1 MDKENQNPSFSKG
14 NFVGLHRGE
23 QADYLQKHHPA
34 SFLLLCL
41 IARRARY
48 TTEPCPLNG
57 LRFAEAF
64 IGDWK
69 EAGLTSE
76 KSYRCAKIRLEK
88 GQLCA
93 FRRATTG
100 ARRGT
105 VATLLPQG
113 VFSISNTGGASE
125 EAPKGRARGRQGA
138 GKGRQTT
145 KEPVNQVNHD
155 TKKPLTG
162 VEEIYQAYP
171 KKKGR
176 PSALKAITKAL
187 KTIDHATLLK
197 KTKAYA
203 KAREGENVQYT
214 PQPAT
219 WFNDERFNDEPTTWK
234 SSIKSDTP
242 ARQPRQTVA
251 DLTAGKSSDIINALD
266 LNLDAS
272 LDHE

>member
-1 MDKENQNPSFSKG
+1 MDKENQIPSFSKG

-155 TKKPLTG
+155 TKKPLTEA
-162 VEEIYQAYP
+162 EEIYQAYP
-171 KKKGR
+171 KKTRG
-176 PSALKAITKAL
+176 PAALKAINEAL
-187 KTIDHATLLK
+187 KKIDSETLLER
-197 KTKAYA
+197 TKAYA
-203 KAREGENVQYT
+203 KARKNEDSQFTSSPVN
-214 PQPAT
+214 
-219 WFNDERFNDEPTTWK
+219 WFNDERFNDDPSTWK
-234 SSIKSDTP
+234 SSPKSKTS
-242 ARQPRQTVA
+242 ASQPRQTT
-251 DLTAGKSSDIINALD
+251 DELMAGKKTDIINASE
-266 LNLDAS
+266 LNLEPTA
-272 LDHE
+272 ENE

>member
-1 MDKENQNPSFSKG
+1 MDKDNQTPSFTKG

-23 QADYLQKHHPA
+23 ETDSLQRLHPA
-34 SFLLLCL
+34 AYLLLSL
-41 IARRARY
+41 IARRAKYSPGISRI
-48 TTEPCPLNG
+48 TG
-57 LRFAEAF
+57 LGYGQAF
-64 IGDWK
+64 IGDYK
-69 EAGLTSE
+69 EAGLTTRSQ
-76 KSYRCAKIRLEK
+76 YRSALTRLKELHLCTFK
-88 GQLCA
+88 G
-93 FRRATTG
+93 TKTG
-100 ARRGT
+100 ANRGT

-113 VFSISNTGGASE
+113 IFSIDKTGTAI
-125 EAPKGRARGRQGA
+125 
-138 GKGRQTT
+138 GKTNKQPANDQRTTNERPQTT
-145 KEPVNQVNHD
+145 KEPFNHD

-187 KTIDHATLLK
+187 KTIDHATLLER
-197 KTKAYA
+197 TKAYA
-203 KAREGENVQYT
+203 KAREGENDQYT

-242 ARQPRQTVA
+242 ARQPRQTFA